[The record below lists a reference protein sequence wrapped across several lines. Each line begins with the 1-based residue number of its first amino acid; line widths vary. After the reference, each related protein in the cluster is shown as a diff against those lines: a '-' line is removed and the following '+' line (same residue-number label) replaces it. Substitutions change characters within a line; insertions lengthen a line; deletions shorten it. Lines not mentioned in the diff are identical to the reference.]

1 MSLGHRIVPYLA
13 VAACALLLVPIAV
26 NTGIQ
31 TGGDSARYLGHGGE
45 IVAYLAGNSGSI
57 ELDRPMAAYF
67 LTNTTAGIVA
77 VLFPGWRDI
86 AWVVLQV
93 VLYLLM
99 VRALARAWVA
109 SAARHVGGLG
119 FSLAI
124 ALIVGLPAEATGFLF
139 VAVGSDA
146 PAMAFA
152 GLFLCSV
159 LHAMRGGGAGAWS
172 AATALALVCA
182 LIRPSGMLAPLLLIV
197 VVLCLI
203 VSRRLAGPYAVVLA
217 AVLLIVLP
225 GLAALVAWPA
235 AIYLFRHDPLTFASA
250 IDPIPSWV
258 PWQFHNG
265 VVVKGLRET
274 WMEPPSTLPEYV
286 VLAVTRLVY
295 FLAPFRPGFSP
306 LHIAVNTCYV
316 VLLVAAVV
324 SGWRVLRRRAEVL
337 VALALAGHV
346 WLHAVFYSALVVD
359 DFRYPLPIWPALWL
373 LGGIGLMEPAR
384 SRRAAAGDS
393 APNAGAP

>member
-1 MSLGHRIVPYLA
+1 MNFSPGIVLYM
-13 VAACALLLVPIAV
+13 VIAACVLLLVPAAV
-26 NTGIQ
+26 YSGIQ
-31 TGGDSARYLGHGGE
+31 FGGDAARYLAHGGE
-45 IVAYLAGNSGSI
+45 IVAFLTGDSGSI
-57 ELDRPMAAYF
+57 EFDRSMAAYL
-67 LTNTTAGIVA
+67 LTNATAGAVA
-77 VLFPGWRDI
+77 ALFPEWRDL
-86 AWVVLQV
+86 AWVVLQIA
-93 VLYLLM
+93 LYLLM
-99 VRALARAWVA
+99 IRALARVWLAHAVA
-109 SAARHVGGLG
+109 RVGWLR
-119 FSLAI
+119 FALAI
-124 ALIVGLPAEATGFLF
+124 ALVVGLPTEATGFLF

-203 VSRRLAGPYAVVLA
+203 VSRRLAGRYAVVLA

-235 AIYLFRHDPLTFASA
+235 AIYLFRHDPLTFAAA
-250 IDPIPSWV
+250 IDPVPSWV
-258 PWQFHNG
+258 PWQFHYG

-274 WMEPPSTLPEYV
+274 WLEPPSTLPEYV

-324 SGWRVLRRRAEVL
+324 SGWRVLRRRGEVL

-393 APNAGAP
+393 APNAVAP